1 MAKNF
6 KHLLEKMPP
15 EARARAE
22 AKARKMQGEMALDE
36 LRVALELTQEHLAA
50 RLKVNQAAI
59 SKMER
64 RTDMFVS
71 TLQHTIK
78 AMGGRLEI
86 LAIFPAGQVR
96 INQFSELTK

>member
-6 KHLLEKMPP
+6 KDLQEKMPP

-22 AKARKMQGEMALDE
+22 AKARKMLSAMALNE
-36 LRVALELTQEHLAA
+36 LRVARQMTQEHLAA
-50 RLKVNQAAI
+50 RLKISQASI

-64 RTDMFVS
+64 RADIYVS

-86 LAIFPAGQVR
+86 LAIFPEGPVR
-96 INQFSELTK
+96 IRHFSKLS